1 MRPGQ
6 GAVDNGKG
14 EGGSVSRVDELNLEG
29 FSLLQLE
36 ELSERVAKEI
46 VRKREARRRELR
58 EEMEKLAEREGL
70 TLEEVIRAGKKPRT
84 RQPPKQKYRNPGKPS
99 QTWSGR
105 GKQPAWVVA
114 ALDSGK
120 SLEDL
125 EI

>member
-1 MRPGQ
+1 MRPAQ

-46 VRKREARRRELR
+46 VSKREARSRELR
-58 EEMEKLAEREGL
+58 EEMVKLAEREGL
-70 TLEEVIRAGKKPRT
+70 TLEEVIRAGQKPRKK
-84 RQPPKQKYRNPGKPS
+84 QPPKQKYRNPDKPS

-105 GKQPAWVVA
+105 GKKPGWVEK
-114 ALDSGK
+114 ALEQGK
-120 SLEDL
+120 SLKDL
-125 EI
+125 QI

>member
-1 MRPGQ
+1 M
-6 GAVDNGKG
+6 A
-14 EGGSVSRVDELNLEG
+14 RVDEVKLEE
-29 FSLLQLE
+29 FSIPELE
-36 ELSERVAKEI
+36 ELGELVAKQIE
-46 VRKREARRRELR
+46 VKREARRRELR

-70 TLEEVIRAGKKPRT
+70 TLEEVIRAGKKPRR